1 MNDNRRANKLFNLG
15 LYKKVYS
22 LDGEKSKE
30 YPFEEWGY
38 GEERYYKK
46 LPIDVTEESYQKLT
60 KFSDIGYETG
70 NNIIAKII
78 TVVAWVVFIGGFVL
92 GIIVGSNT
100 GNPLA
105 AYAKYEP
112 EFNFLSAIFCWA
124 GAFISGILLLGFAEI
139 IKMQETQNYINK
151 ENFRK
156 TQFLTAQMMEI
167 LRSLNEIK
175 DK

>member
-1 MNDNRRANKLFNLG
+1 MKDNRRANKLFNLG

-22 LDGEKSKE
+22 PDGEKSKE

-38 GEERYYKK
+38 GEERYYNK

-78 TVVAWVVFIGGFVL
+78 TVVAWVVFIGGFIL
-92 GIIVGSNT
+92 GIIMGYGYGSDFSFV
-100 GNPLA
+100 PAL
-105 AYAKYEP
+105 
-112 EFNFLSAIFCWA
+112 ICWVS
-124 GAFISGILLLGFAEI
+124 GFISGISFLGFAEI